1 VDFFEKTRVGVF
13 GLGFLQQPCWR
24 P

>member
-13 GLGFLQQPCWR
+13 GLGFLQQPCR
-24 P
+24 KP